1 MNKVDLYIDTD
12 IKLNE
17 MDEYDLVKNIQ
28 MIFNTQVGI
37 KRTPINSKYELYSDD
52 KYLQAEVSNWV
63 EDYFQMNK

>member
-1 MNKVDLYIDTD
+1 
-12 IKLNE
+12 